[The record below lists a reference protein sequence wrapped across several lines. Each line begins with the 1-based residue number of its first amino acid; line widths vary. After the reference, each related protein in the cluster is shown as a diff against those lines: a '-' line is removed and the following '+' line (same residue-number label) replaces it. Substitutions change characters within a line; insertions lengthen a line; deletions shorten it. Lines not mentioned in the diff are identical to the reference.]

1 MKNDNDLFYTCGLI
15 EHIGRM
21 KKQPRGAVAAALGD
35 NLLHRIYEYANVL
48 HSDSID
54 HVAEEYCKLAGISE
68 GDFDNV
74 ANCHYDVPERWAIAG
89 VFSRLIED
97 VAAEGEDPVQVL
109 QDVFSSWIVDAISN
123 YNTDFFYQPR
133 SYIAACYEAG
143 EVLE

>member
-54 HVAEEYCKLAGISE
+54 HVAEEYCKLANMSE

-74 ANCHYDVPERWAIAG
+74 ASCRYDVPERWAIAG
-89 VFSRLIED
+89 VFSRLTED